1 MGKLKSM
8 VETPG
13 RLAEFK
19 RVYRI
24 PKDVEVRYCP
34 ESEVIF
40 SRGEGRVIIS
50 LVAFVEGIRIHMSRL
65 LTNFLMYF
73 KVFPNQC
80 TPNAFRVV
88 SCVDELN
95 KRLGLSLTE
104 YDINYVYSF
113 QVRKT
118 LGFYFKVQHE
128 EVRLISGLL
137 DFNKEIEGDYLII
150 SGNWCPDGIQC
161 PTTSGRA
168 VG

>member
-1 MGKLKSM
+1 M

-24 PKDVEVRYCP
+24 PKDAEVRYCP

-65 LTNFLMYF
+65 LTNFLMHL

-88 SCVDELN
+88 SCMN
-95 KRLGLSLTE
+95 
-104 YDINYVYSF
+104 
-113 QVRKT
+113 
-118 LGFYFKVQHE
+118 
-128 EVRLISGLL
+128 LIKDSAL
-137 DFNKEIEGDYLII
+137 
-150 SGNWCPDGIQC
+150 
-161 PTTSGRA
+161 A
-168 VG
+168 

>member
-1 MGKLKSM
+1 MGKFKSM

-13 RLAEFK
+13 RLVEFK

-24 PKDVEVRYCP
+24 PKDVEVRYSP

-65 LTNFLMYF
+65 LTNFLMHF
-73 KVFPNQC
+73 KVCPNQC

-104 YDINYVYSF
+104 HDINYIYSF
-113 QVRKT
+113 QVSKT

-128 EVRLISGLL
+128 EVRLISSLL
-137 DFNKEIEGDYLII
+137 DFDKEIEGDYLII